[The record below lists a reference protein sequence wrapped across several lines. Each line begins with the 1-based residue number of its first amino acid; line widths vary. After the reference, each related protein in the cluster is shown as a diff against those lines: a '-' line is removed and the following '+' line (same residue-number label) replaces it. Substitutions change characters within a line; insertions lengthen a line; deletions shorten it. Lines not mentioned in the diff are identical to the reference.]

1 MFGPTRSRAVLVMAA
16 LVCTGSLPLVG
27 ACGPD
32 GSGAASSDRSASSD
46 RTALSFEPERSAPD
60 VGAPLRIFAAA
71 SLEDALVEVG
81 ETFSDLNGTGLEHNF
96 AGSNTLALQ
105 IEAARAADV
114 FVSADAAWVEHVIAA
129 GAAEA
134 GSAREVLS
142 NRLVVVGRPEGIAP
156 FSDFTAL
163 ARFELAEVAHLALA
177 DPDAVPAGR
186 YAKAALLSVDVATD
200 DGDARTTLWDSL
212 AAQIVP
218 TADVRAALTLAEADP
233 RTLAIV
239 YASDATVSGAV
250 EVLHAIDPALHPPI
264 AYYAVAVLSAAGEVD
279 PRAAMYLDHLVDP
292 ASAPVFVR
300 FGFRP
305 AEDTGAP

>member
-16 LVCTGSLPLVG
+16 LVCAGSLPFVG

-32 GSGAASSDRSASSD
+32 GSGSI
-46 RTALSFEPERSAPD
+46 PD
-60 VGAPLRIFAAA
+60 GGAPLRVFAAA
-71 SLEDALVEVG
+71 SLEDALMEVG
-81 ETFSDLNGTGLEHNF
+81 DTFSVRTGAALEHNF

-105 IEAARAADV
+105 IEASRAADV

-134 GSAREVLS
+134 GSAREILS
-142 NRLVVVGRPEGIAP
+142 NQLVVVGRPEGIAP
-156 FSDFTAL
+156 FSEITAL
-163 ARFELAEVAHLALA
+163 ARFGQAEFAHLALA

-186 YAKAALLSVDVATD
+186 YAKAALKSVELAPAEGVS
-200 DGDARTTLWDSL
+200 GPTLWDSL
-212 AAQIVP
+212 AARLVP
-218 TADVRAALTLAEADP
+218 TADVRAALALAESDP
-233 RTLAIV
+233 RTLAII

-264 AYYAVAVLSAAGEVD
+264 AYHAVAVLSAAGEVD

-292 ASAPVFVR
+292 ASVPVFAR